1 MPGLCVAFVAGTAA
15 RPPKWL
21 PYKAKAEARSAAS
34 LPLTKKLLSDGDAGA
49 RG

>member
-21 PYKAKAEARSAAS
+21 PYKGKGRGALRPS